1 MMLLLP
7 LPLPLL
13 PPYNG
18 LILFLSLRILMC
30 GGFAYVP
37 LLPFKAKR
45 YTNCAISFF
54 LNRTENQFDSYCYHN
69 HRVVV
74 GDPFTHTHKSHARI
88 M

>member
-1 MMLLLP
+1 MMLLLL

-18 LILFLSLRILMC
+18 SILFLSLRILMC

-45 YTNCAISFF
+45 YTNYAISFC
-54 LNRTENQFDSYCYHN
+54 LNRAENQYDSYSCHN

-74 GDPFTHTHKSHARI
+74 GDLFTHTHKSHARI